1 MRWLDG
7 ITNSTDMSLSKLWEL
22 VMDREAWHAAVHGVL
37 PARIWSGLPFPP
49 PVDHVLSEP
58 STMTRQSWVA
68 LHSMAD
74 HFIELHKPLC
84 HGKAVIHEGVAS
96 RIMGFLRQEY
106 WSGLPFPSPADHIL
120 SEFSTMTCPS
130 WVALHGMINNFTEL

>member
-1 MRWLDG
+1 MGFLQQ
-7 ITNSTDMSLSKLWEL
+7 EYC
-22 VMDREAWHAAVHGVL
+22 
-37 PARIWSGLPFPP
+37 SGLPFPT

-84 HGKAVIHEGVAS
+84 HDKAVIHEGAHIIWIHLNGMS
-96 RIMGFLRQEY
+96 RIGKFIENIYRNRNRDQKQMSDCQGPGEEEMEY
-106 WSGLPFPSPADHIL
+106 D
-120 SEFSTMTCPS
+120 C
-130 WVALHGMINNFTEL
+130 